1 MRKTLCI
8 LLSVLMLFLMS
19 TGLYGC
25 GKDTDYPSVQAM
37 YQAHKNG
44 EDIIGKTVELMASHD
59 YYMGQIFY
67 GPMPEYGPNVSID
80 VTGDGV
86 ENIKEEDQLVI
97 KVTKINSDGQFAF
110 SISAEL
116 VD

>member
-1 MRKTLCI
+1 MRKALSVI
-8 LLSVLMLFLMS
+8 LSVLMLMVMS
-19 TGLYGC
+19 FGMTGC

-37 YQAHKNG
+37 YQAHRDG

-59 YYMGQIFY
+59 YFMGQIFY
-67 GPMPEYGPNVSID
+67 GPMPELGPNVSIE

-86 ENIKEEDQLVI
+86 EDIKEEDQLVI
-97 KVTKINSDGQFAF
+97 RVTRIISDGQFTF
-110 SISAEL
+110 SISAEI